1 MPQNEVT
8 PKHPHYDIALSF
20 AGEDREY
27 VEAVAG
33 ALRAKGIR
41 VFYDGYEEASLWGK
55 DLYTHLSQVYE
66 NDARFTVMF
75 ISHHYAEKLWTNHER
90 RSAQARAFAE
100 HREYILPARFDATE
114 VPGILRTTAYVDLRR
129 KSPAALAEL
138 IAEKLRSVTKGTH
151 RERHILVPQ
160 DFDTAGYVLFS
171 TPLEDHTGLYIAV
184 DPQQYLSFRDILD
197 DLFINYFSAHVD
209 PFTYGSQW
217 IVQGEPFNKRLIVP
231 IQWVSQP
238 WHTINEIAP
247 EWLSS
252 SLVELG
258 LTSNTHWKISVVRD
272 TTLMLPGRT
281 TTLGDIIRRS
291 VGPSYVFGCDNPQ
304 LWSLITRACR
314 VTEVAQLRS

>member
-1 MPQNEVT
+1 
-8 PKHPHYDIALSF
+8 
-20 AGEDREY
+20 
-27 VEAVAG
+27 
-33 ALRAKGIR
+33 
-41 VFYDGYEEASLWGK
+41 
-55 DLYTHLSQVYE
+55 
-66 NDARFTVMF
+66 
-75 ISHHYAEKLWTNHER
+75 
-90 RSAQARAFAE
+90 
-100 HREYILPARFDATE
+100 
-114 VPGILRTTAYVDLRR
+114 VDLRR

-160 DFDTAGYVLFS
+160 DFDTADYVLFS
-171 TPLEDHTGLYIAV
+171 TPLKDHTGLYIAV

-197 DLFINYFSAHVD
+197 DLFINYFSSHVD

-217 IVQGEPFNKRLIVP
+217 IVRGEPFRKRLIVP

-247 EWLSS
+247 EWLYS

-258 LTSNTHWKISVVRD
+258 LTSNTHWHISVVRD
-272 TTLMLPGRT
+272 TTLMLPGST

-304 LWSLITRACR
+304 LWSLITSEAKAIHALLPYLMQESLDCFVVGSHKYVGVFADWLNIGSGCAWVERG
-314 VTEVAQLRS
+314 EQLPNELWERFKR